1 MATSAEVSMIE
12 GLVPMQFR
20 DLHKT
25 KASMHEA
32 FLDR

>member
-12 GLVPMQFR
+12 GLVPMQFG